1 MDLCVEW
8 LPRQL
13 AASEW
18 ASKSE
23 KETSK
28 MEDKVSHTLSME
40 GTSDHFCC
48 ILFDGNKSL
57 WPVHTQGEGVTSLG
71 TMSEAADN

>member
-1 MDLCVEW
+1 
-8 LPRQL
+8 
-13 AASEW
+13 
-18 ASKSE
+18 
-23 KETSK
+23 
-28 MEDKVSHTLSME
+28 MEDKVSHTFSME

-71 TMSEAADN
+71 TMPEAADN